1 MSGCF
6 LKEEIALQDEK
17 YVVGLLFHKLL
28 LVMRLVYKMKS
39 LVFSNDRSLYQEKV
53 SKGFFVANN
62 ITDSNI
68 FPPST
73 PHPRFETSSKL
84 LMCKE
89 ASSYRSLLP

>member
-28 LVMRLVYKMKS
+28 LVVCLVYKMKA
-39 LVFSNDRSLYQEKV
+39 LVFSNDRSLYQDKV

-68 FPPST
+68 FPPPT
-73 PHPRFETSSKL
+73 PTPV
-84 LMCKE
+84 
-89 ASSYRSLLP
+89 